1 MSALLNKRLA
11 RSLWRTKLRLLAVV
25 LMVFVGVFAGIT
37 FGGYAHNLGGMYDTM
52 QADDENGANLADLW
66 IDNRSALWTPEE
78 VAAFCTALESAWDS
92 SSVSQSLDS
101 CEGRTVTQGA
111 MFHTNGTGQHI
122 INSLWHGIA
131 DGANADRVWMPEG
144 HSEGRTAVAADEIV
158 IDAHV
163 TEALDLHLGDT
174 VTIGAGNATAE
185 FTIVGTGYH
194 PLHVLFAPEGELF
207 PSEPGQYVVGYLS
220 DAGMARLTGEAV
232 GTSNMIL
239 LDVEGTPSFDLPDT
253 SENEGDEIDEV
264 KELVDAALDEAAL
277 DARVRDRGQNE
288 PVEVMRQDLEGTKR
302 TTVPFTVMIA
312 SIAAITIVLSLQRL
326 VQSQAKEIAVLRTL
340 GVKRS
345 SLMTGYLLAPLA
357 IGGLGCALGALAGPG
372 GMNGM
377 LDFYQNLV
385 GVPIVER
392 SVPTSVVASVIGSTM
407 LVVFFSGA
415 FPAWKASRLDPL
427 AVLSGQNEMR
437 VGSNLLRKLTS
448 WMPTTLGL
456 SIRSSVR
463 KPVRLTMTFVAV
475 GISLM
480 LFGSIQMMSVGLQD
494 TMIGALED
502 DQTWDAQVYIMPD
515 GEQPVVDWAENNAV
529 NYEMLIEMPLG
540 SVADAEGIE
549 RTFTLVGLDSFET
562 GMRAVSLLEGNTPA
576 ANTTIPQVMMD
587 EGSMTFLGWSNG
599 ERQKVSLNGAQ
610 TEVEIVATSSAELA
624 RTMYFLRE
632 DLSGIL
638 GVNATSVYLELPQGV
653 EVDSAL
659 GEASMGI
666 VERQTLLNGI
676 NSLLD
681 QQTQIFQTMMYL
693 GLLFTVV
700 VMFNT
705 MIMNVAERDFELAT
719 LRVLGAS
726 TRNLGIMLLF
736 ESLLIGIIGGI
747 VGVLFA
753 YGGAVGLAASFSS
766 WQFFVPVTIVPSV
779 AWQLMSGVI
788 LIAVAMTPFGVW
800 RLRRMDLV
808 EKVKDLSA

>member
-66 IDNRSALWTPEE
+66 IDNRSAAWTPEQ
-78 VAAFCTALESAWDS
+78 VNAFCAALGTAWDS
-92 SSVSQSLDS
+92 STVSQSLDS

-111 MFHTNGTGQHI
+111 MFHTNDTGQHI
-122 INSLWHGIA
+122 INSLWHGIP

-163 TEALDLHLGDT
+163 TEALELHLGDT
-174 VTIGAGNATAE
+174 VTIGAGNASAE

-220 DAGMARLTGEAV
+220 DAGMARLTGEV
-232 GTSNMIL
+232 LGTSNMIL
-239 LDVEGTPSFDLPDT
+239 LDIEGTPSFDLPDT
-253 SENEGDEIDEV
+253 SENEGDVIDEV
-264 KELVDAALDEAAL
+264 KDLVDAALGEAAL

-345 SLMTGYLLAPLA
+345 SLMTGYLMAPLA
-357 IGGLGCALGALAGPG
+357 IGGLGCALGALAGPS

-377 LDFYQNLV
+377 LDFYQELV

-480 LFGSIQMMSVGLQD
+480 LFGSIQMMSAGLQE

-540 SVADAEGIE
+540 SVADADEIE

-562 GMRAVSLLEGNTPA
+562 GMRAVSLLEGNTPT

-587 EGSMTFLGWSNG
+587 EGSMVFLGWSIG
-599 ERQKVSLNGAQ
+599 ERQTVSLNGAQ

-638 GVNATSVYLELPQGV
+638 GVNATSIYLELPQGV

-705 MIMNVAERDFELAT
+705 MIMNVAERDFRTGNTYGFLGHPHAT
-719 LRVLGAS
+719 LEPCFCLRVC
-726 TRNLGIMLLF
+726 
-736 ESLLIGIIGGI
+736 
-747 VGVLFA
+747 
-753 YGGAVGLAASFSS
+753 
-766 WQFFVPVTIVPSV
+766 
-779 AWQLMSGVI
+779 
-788 LIAVAMTPFGVW
+788 
-800 RLRRMDLV
+800 
-808 EKVKDLSA
+808 

>member
-78 VAAFCTALESAWDS
+78 VTAFCTALESAWDS

-144 HSEGRTAVAADEIV
+144 HSEGRNAVAADEIV

-194 PLHVLFAPEGELF
+194 PLHILFAPEGELF

-264 KELVDAALDEAAL
+264 KELVDAALDETAL

-392 SVPTSVVASVIGSTM
+392 SVPTSVVTSVIGSTM

-494 TMIGALED
+494 TMISALED

-587 EGSMTFLGWSNG
+587 EGSMTFLGWSIG

-624 RTMYFLRE
+624 RTMYFLRD

>member
-37 FGGYAHNLGGMYDTM
+37 FGGYAHNLGGMYETM

-78 VAAFCTALESAWDS
+78 VNTFCTALETAWAS

-111 MFHTNGTGQHI
+111 MFHTNDTGQHI

-131 DGANADRVWMPEG
+131 EGANADRVWMPEG

-163 TEALDLHLGDT
+163 TEALGLSLGDT
-174 VTIGAGNATAE
+174 VSLGSGNATAE

-220 DAGMARLTGEAV
+220 DAGMARLTGEV
-232 GTSNMIL
+232 LGTSNMIL
-239 LDVEGTPSFDLPDT
+239 IDVEGTPSFDLPDT
-253 SENEGDEIDEV
+253 SEDEGDEIDEV

-312 SIAAITIVLSLQRL
+312 SIASITIVLSLQRL

-345 SLMTGYLLAPLA
+345 SLMTGYLIAPLG
-357 IGGLGCALGALAGPG
+357 IGAVGCALGALAGPS

-377 LDFYQNLV
+377 LDFYQELV

-392 SVPTSVVASVIGSTM
+392 SIPTSVVTSVIGSTM
-407 LVVFFSGA
+407 LVVFLSGA

-463 KPVRLTMTFVAV
+463 KPVRLSMTFVAV

-480 LFGSIQMMSVGLQD
+480 LFGSIQMMSAGLQD
-494 TMIGALED
+494 TMVSALED

-515 GEQPVVDWAENNAV
+515 GEQPILDWAENNAA

-540 SVADAEGIE
+540 SVADADEIE

-562 GMRAVSLLEGNTPA
+562 GMRSVSLLEGNIPA
-576 ANTTIPQVMMD
+576 ENTTVPQVMMD
-587 EGSMTFLGWSNG
+587 EGSMTFLGWSIG
-599 ERQKVSLNGAQ
+599 EQQTVSLNGAQ

-632 DLSGIL
+632 DLSEIL

-726 TRNLGIMLLF
+726 TRNLGTMLLF

-766 WQFFVPVTIVPSV
+766 WQFFVPVVIVPSV

-788 LIAVAMTPFGVW
+788 IIAVAMTPFGVW

>member
-587 EGSMTFLGWSNG
+587 EGSMTFLGWSIG

-610 TEVEIVATSSAELA
+610 TEVDIVATSSAELA

>member
-1 MSALLNKRLA
+1 
-11 RSLWRTKLRLLAVV
+11 
-25 LMVFVGVFAGIT
+25 MVFVGVFAGIT

-66 IDNRSALWTPEE
+66 IDNRSAAWTPEQ
-78 VAAFCTALESAWDS
+78 VNAFCAALGTAWDS
-92 SSVSQSLDS
+92 STVSQSLDS

-111 MFHTNGTGQHI
+111 MFHTNDTGQHI
-122 INSLWHGIA
+122 INSLWHGIP

-163 TEALDLHLGDT
+163 TEALELHLGDT
-174 VTIGAGNATAE
+174 VTIGAGNASAE

-220 DAGMARLTGEAV
+220 DAGMARLTGEV
-232 GTSNMIL
+232 LGTSNMIL
-239 LDVEGTPSFDLPDT
+239 LDIEGTPSFDLPDT
-253 SENEGDEIDEV
+253 SENEGDVIDEV
-264 KELVDAALDEAAL
+264 KDLVDAALGEAAL

-345 SLMTGYLLAPLA
+345 SLMTGYLMAPLA
-357 IGGLGCALGALAGPG
+357 IGGLGCALGALAGPS

-377 LDFYQNLV
+377 LDFYQELV

-480 LFGSIQMMSVGLQD
+480 LFGSIQMMSAGLQE

-540 SVADAEGIE
+540 SVADADEIE

-562 GMRAVSLLEGNTPA
+562 GMRAVSLLEGNTPT

-587 EGSMTFLGWSNG
+587 EGSMVFLGWSIG
-599 ERQKVSLNGAQ
+599 ERQTVSLNGAQ

-638 GVNATSVYLELPQGV
+638 GVNATSIYLELPQGV

-726 TRNLGIMLLF
+726 TRSLGAMLLF

-808 EKVKDLSA
+808 EKVKDLSS